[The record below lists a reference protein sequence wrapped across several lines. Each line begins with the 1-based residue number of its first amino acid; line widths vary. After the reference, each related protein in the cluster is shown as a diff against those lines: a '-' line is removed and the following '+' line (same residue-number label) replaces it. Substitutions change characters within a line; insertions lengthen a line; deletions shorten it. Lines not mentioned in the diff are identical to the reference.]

1 MRTHELPAVVLE
13 RYSTRQSV
21 CFCGVFPEIRR
32 AWATVDNALFLW
44 RFDVP
49 DDVPVEYS
57 GEEQAIVSVGLAKPK
72 PGVFLPSVERV
83 LVVATTVEIVLLGVA
98 FDRDGDGDG
107 TADGVASADDLGS
120 RDLTLHA
127 LNYAC
132 TTDDVVVKDIA
143 STESGRIFF
152 AGDDEALYEVE
163 YSGSDTWRA
172 RRCRKVCHH
181 SAMPKLLPSI
191 LRLRAPDP
199 LRQVLVDEYRCTL
212 YTRSEGGAVNVFDLG
227 PGCAETPRRVAE
239 VRDVAAAAQ
248 MARGGGLFY
257 GGGGGYGGHGGF
269 NAGGSSGGAA
279 AANRSQRG
287 RRLVHI
293 ALVSPAESTT
303 VTLVAVCADGR
314 RVYFTAL
321 PAGAERMG
329 YPGMAG
335 AATAASSTTNP
346 YGGYAPAPARGG
358 GASGPN
364 GARRLV
370 PAPTRLAVVASR
382 EPLPQGSAQRGMTS
396 AQALRATTTAR
407 PLEVEAA
414 YYGDGLMLLS
424 DAADRDEDAR
434 LFMAARDLA
443 LPSHLQVTPANVTGA
458 GGPGGVGGY
467 VASSGLGG
475 GASRSLRETVT
486 AQQLA
491 GRAASSVGSVGEVP
505 PPPGVMRDLAPPFPD
520 GAPSDLALAPRRLRS
535 ELATQHVAPRRKF
548 VIVTNAGIVQLEK
561 ARPLDALCK
570 LLASDVHEQMAH
582 FFRAYGQA
590 EAATMCLAIALGC
603 SDAAAPET
611 SDGFDYAAA
620 GPGATLIGAGNGG
633 FGRDAYPG
641 NSGAGVV
648 HGYAATI
655 AEKARR
661 ALEDPRLTGEPHVDD
676 DGPDAAG
683 ASSAAFDMGRPI
695 VQPQLHHSGVH
706 AALYT
711 YAARVLAATW
721 DRPLAVTLAK
731 RDGLDSAR
739 DWTPPRQPPRPPLAD
754 AVANGA
760 AANGVKGAAEAAAG
774 WLGGMLRPARGPGA
788 PVACTLPADVLA
800 SLERRLRPLD
810 AFLSRR
816 RPRVVVDSHGARGV
830 GLQPAKQRRRLED
843 GPAGALRAEEGSI
856 AALRALLRRATQ
868 ATALLRVV
876 VESDFS
882 RVASR
887 LSEENLAELRRTTL
901 RRLAST
907 SEGARLA
914 SALVEALM
922 AHRTREDRDG
932 VEALAATLQAES
944 PLFFGGDERAFYRAR
959 ELLQAARD
967 ARDARDPVA
976 ARDRVGE
983 ALEMLL
989 EVPLAGDPTATCA
1002 ELADLRCFRGLV
1014 ALPLAAAAAAADRAA
1029 SRDDTL
1035 GAMTHDASI
1044 ARDRTASDASFGV
1057 GSLVGGAPTPEEC
1070 HEYVCV
1076 AIRAL
1081 AAGTADP
1088 GAPPGSLGAVCA
1100 SLDPDERA
1108 AGLTVMLERVA
1119 QASSPAAAAAARAAA
1134 NAAVAN
1140 AAAARDAAERAA
1152 EAAAAVGSNPDA
1164 ASSSPSHLHRHPPRV
1179 SPSVAAVAAA
1189 TPAEVSGAGH
1199 GDGSFLRRVFTE
1211 LVALGRDAELLS
1223 LPAAPLESFLADRG
1237 AFAVAQQGGALTQD
1251 QARHL
1256 ELLARLYAARGRD
1269 GLAAQVFYA
1278 LAERR
1283 AADAAVSLEE
1293 RSALLESA
1301 LARAKRRGD
1310 GRNGGGDGDG
1320 PSPGGTSRDEG
1331 GDPGAFAD
1339 AAFVETLEGKIRVL
1353 GFQRRLR
1360 ASFAERA
1367 RAGGA
1372 DADDAS
1378 RAAAALD
1385 AELKP
1390 LSDMYNDFARPAEM
1404 WGLCLEMLHFS
1415 RYQDPDGAVARQ
1427 LWDRLVESAAADA
1440 PTRTRATTDAC
1451 AAVRAL
1457 GPELF
1462 PSDVAFPV
1470 SHVALRL
1477 ELLAAGMWGSAS
1489 AATVPVA
1496 LDADAAPAETVAD
1509 AVLAA
1514 TRDSP
1519 EAAHAAYDR
1528 LLATPASR
1536 AHLDGRLAQE
1546 QQLQTPALRLRL
1558 LRSALRVLR
1567 RWEERLRGDAARF
1580 AGGGTPTPAASGFG
1594 GYGASPAHVRAA
1606 LGDVCVGYAGE
1617 ARRLLQVPSSAQNVA
1632 EALAA
1637 DFDALGKRLVG

>member
-1 MRTHELPAVVLE
+1 MRVPGP
-13 RYSTRQSV
+13 RRTRGGSHRHART
-21 CFCGVFPEIRR
+21 RR
-32 AWATVDNALFLW
+32 AGV
-44 RFDVP
+44 
-49 DDVPVEYS
+49 
-57 GEEQAIVSVGLAKPK
+57 LA
-72 PGVFLPSVERV
+72 
-83 LVVATTVEIVLLGVA
+83 
-98 FDRDGDGDG
+98 
-107 TADGVASADDLGS
+107 
-120 RDLTLHA
+120 
-127 LNYAC
+127 
-132 TTDDVVVKDIA
+132 
-143 STESGRIFF
+143 
-152 AGDDEALYEVE
+152 
-163 YSGSDTWRA
+163 
-172 RRCRKVCHH
+172 
-181 SAMPKLLPSI
+181 
-191 LRLRAPDP
+191 
-199 LRQVLVDEYRCTL
+199 
-212 YTRSEGGAVNVFDLG
+212 
-227 PGCAETPRRVAE
+227 
-239 VRDVAAAAQ
+239 
-248 MARGGGLFY
+248 
-257 GGGGGYGGHGGF
+257 GGGG
-269 NAGGSSGGAA
+269 
-279 AANRSQRG
+279 
-287 RRLVHI
+287 RR
-293 ALVSPAESTT
+293 
-303 VTLVAVCADGR
+303 
-314 RVYFTAL
+314 
-321 PAGAERMG
+321 
-329 YPGMAG
+329 
-335 AATAASSTTNP
+335 
-346 YGGYAPAPARGG
+346 
-358 GASGPN
+358 
-364 GARRLV
+364 
-370 PAPTRLAVVASR
+370 
-382 EPLPQGSAQRGMTS
+382 
-396 AQALRATTTAR
+396 
-407 PLEVEAA
+407 
-414 YYGDGLMLLS
+414 
-424 DAADRDEDAR
+424 
-434 LFMAARDLA
+434 
-443 LPSHLQVTPANVTGA
+443 
-458 GGPGGVGGY
+458 
-467 VASSGLGG
+467 
-475 GASRSLRETVT
+475 
-486 AQQLA
+486 
-491 GRAASSVGSVGEVP
+491 
-505 PPPGVMRDLAPPFPD
+505 
-520 GAPSDLALAPRRLRS
+520 
-535 ELATQHVAPRRKF
+535 
-548 VIVTNAGIVQLEK
+548 
-561 ARPLDALCK
+561 
-570 LLASDVHEQMAH
+570 
-582 FFRAYGQA
+582 
-590 EAATMCLAIALGC
+590 
-603 SDAAAPET
+603 
-611 SDGFDYAAA
+611 
-620 GPGATLIGAGNGG
+620 
-633 FGRDAYPG
+633 
-641 NSGAGVV
+641 
-648 HGYAATI
+648 
-655 AEKARR
+655 
-661 ALEDPRLTGEPHVDD
+661 
-676 DGPDAAG
+676 
-683 ASSAAFDMGRPI
+683 
-695 VQPQLHHSGVH
+695 
-706 AALYT
+706 
-711 YAARVLAATW
+711 
-721 DRPLAVTLAK
+721 
-731 RDGLDSAR
+731 
-739 DWTPPRQPPRPPLAD
+739 
-754 AVANGA
+754 
-760 AANGVKGAAEAAAG
+760 
-774 WLGGMLRPARGPGA
+774 
-788 PVACTLPADVLA
+788 
-800 SLERRLRPLD
+800 
-810 AFLSRR
+810 
-816 RPRVVVDSHGARGV
+816 
-830 GLQPAKQRRRLED
+830 
-843 GPAGALRAEEGSI
+843 
-856 AALRALLRRATQ
+856 
-868 ATALLRVV
+868 
-876 VESDFS
+876 
-882 RVASR
+882 
-887 LSEENLAELRRTTL
+887 
-901 RRLAST
+901 
-907 SEGARLA
+907 
-914 SALVEALM
+914 
-922 AHRTREDRDG
+922 
-932 VEALAATLQAES
+932 
-944 PLFFGGDERAFYRAR
+944 
-959 ELLQAARD
+959 
-967 ARDARDPVA
+967 
-976 ARDRVGE
+976 
-983 ALEMLL
+983 
-989 EVPLAGDPTATCA
+989 
-1002 ELADLRCFRGLV
+1002 
-1014 ALPLAAAAAAADRAA
+1014 
-1029 SRDDTL
+1029 
-1035 GAMTHDASI
+1035 
-1044 ARDRTASDASFGV
+1044 
-1057 GSLVGGAPTPEEC
+1057 
-1070 HEYVCV
+1070 
-1076 AIRAL
+1076 
-1081 AAGTADP
+1081 
-1088 GAPPGSLGAVCA
+1088 
-1100 SLDPDERA
+1100 
-1108 AGLTVMLERVA
+1108 
-1119 QASSPAAAAAARAAA
+1119 ARAAA

-1320 PSPGGTSRDEG
+1320 PSPGGTSRDEA

-1580 AGGGTPTPAASGFG
+1580 AGGGTPAASGFG